1 MVARELL
8 RRITPITSGAAYED
22 TMQKSTA
29 YWECIL
35 TKRDATA
42 TKKAADEAL
51 GRLLGCE
58 AAIVGK
64 EMKGR
69 WKTLKEMVCGWIP
82 RIP

>member
-1 MVARELL
+1 
-8 RRITPITSGAAYED
+8 
-22 TMQKSTA
+22 MQKSTA

-35 TKRDATA
+35 TKRDATG

-58 AAIVGK
+58 ATITGK
-64 EMKGR
+64 RKERWNGR
-69 WKTLKEMVCGWIP
+69 WKALKERVCGLIP